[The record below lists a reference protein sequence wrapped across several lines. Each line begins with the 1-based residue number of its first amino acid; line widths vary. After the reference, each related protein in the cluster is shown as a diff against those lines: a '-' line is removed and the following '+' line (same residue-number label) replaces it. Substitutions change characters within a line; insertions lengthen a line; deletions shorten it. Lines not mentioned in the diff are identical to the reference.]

1 MCQSQTLNIIRY
13 NLSEETFTIRMAL
26 YFDYFIFFTTRGTS
40 RIFLEILETELL
52 SHLNVYQLSFFPLY
66 CRSKKTHDLT
76 YYFIWMFWSL

>member
-1 MCQSQTLNIIRY
+1 MCQILNIIRY

-40 RIFLEILETELL
+40 RIFLEIIETELL

-76 YYFIWMFWSL
+76 YYFIWSL